1 MVFFNSSVLSDPPE
15 DLRQSSELVPAADQR
30 FAMRMSRQLFDS
42 LWILSKKE
50 EIPRADIVRRALG
63 LYALALEEE
72 KKGNLIGFAHLNSD
86 GHAKVDKLIR
96 LQATPKEFPLHEKR
110 SDSNDYCRYEM
121 RMTSDLFSRL
131 GFLSEEEEIPRADI
145 VRRALGLYAK
155 AVEAKAKSQII
166 AFVKICQENSVEV
179 VRLLKLDN

>member
-1 MVFFNSSVLSDPPE
+1 
-15 DLRQSSELVPAADQR
+15 
-30 FAMRMSRQLFDS
+30 
-42 LWILSKKE
+42 
-50 EIPRADIVRRALG
+50 
-63 LYALALEEE
+63 
-72 KKGNLIGFAHLNSD
+72 
-86 GHAKVDKLIR
+86 
-96 LQATPKEFPLHEKR
+96 
-110 SDSNDYCRYEM
+110 M

>member
-63 LYALALEEE
+63 LYA
-72 KKGNLIGFAHLNSD
+72 
-86 GHAKVDKLIR
+86 
-96 LQATPKEFPLHEKR
+96 
-110 SDSNDYCRYEM
+110 
-121 RMTSDLFSRL
+121 
-131 GFLSEEEEIPRADI
+131 
-145 VRRALGLYAK
+145 K